1 MRAVRVLGMYPP
13 LMARPKKQDTPA
25 DANGA
30 PATPSAPNAAAD
42 AFTKT
47 EPELAALAAEELA
60 PPPADFGATINA
72 VLAAAPRILAHR
84 DAIAEQL
91 PKHPIALVDKLS
103 TYAQATW
110 YAHLVHTYSSNGP
123 EAAKTLVEEATK
135 LRDGLLIAAE
145 ALAHRN
151 LLDAD
156 AVAHIRK
163 SNGDVAADLGALAT
177 LFKESWGK
185 IASKTAV
192 ERHEIDRA
200 AELGPAVLV
209 ATHTKNAGKPVDTE
223 DLRTRAYTLLSAAYD
238 AARHALAYVR
248 WKEGDAESIAPSLN
262 KKKAGRKPG
271 AKKDEETSTEGT
283 AAPEATETTE
293 AS

>member
-1 MRAVRVLGMYPP
+1 MRAVRALGMYPP

-25 DANGA
+25 AANGA

-42 AFTKT
+42 AFTKI
-47 EPELAALAAEELA
+47 EPELAALSTEELA
-60 PPPADFGATINA
+60 PLPADFGATINA
-72 VLAAAPRILAHR
+72 VLAAVPRIHAHR
-84 DAIAEQL
+84 SAIAEEL
-91 PKHPIALVDKLS
+91 PKHPIALVDKLE
-103 TYAQATW
+103 TYAQAAW

-123 EAAKTLVEEATK
+123 EATKALVEEATK

-163 SNGDVAADLGALAT
+163 GAGNADTAADLGALAT

-185 IASKTAV
+185 VASKTAV
-192 ERHEIDRA
+192 ERLEIDRA

-209 ATHTKNAGKPVDTE
+209 ASHAKNAGKPVDTE
-223 DLRTRAYTLLSAAYD
+223 AQRARAFTLLSTAYD
-238 AARHALAYVR
+238 AARHALAYLR
-248 WKEGDAESIAPSLN
+248 WKEGDADSIAPSLH

-271 AKKDEETSTEGT
+271 AKKDEEGSAEET
-283 AAPEATETTE
+283 AAPEATE